1 MTDPRHQLKSATFA
15 AIGLTA
21 VLVLTGT
28 AMTAYA
34 LVGLERGSS
43 LFTATLLWAQVFLM
57 AGAVIGVGAVFL
69 KLMWPAASPAA

>member
-1 MTDPRHQLKSATFA
+1 MTDSRHQLKSATFA

-21 VLVLTGT
+21 VLVVAGT
-28 AMTAYA
+28 VMTAFA

-57 AGAVIGVGAVFL
+57 AGVVIGVGAVFL
-69 KLMWPAASPAA
+69 KLMWSAASSTT